1 MGLRFDRPLRHTVS
15 SPHFPIAF
23 EANHGQTDR
32 EVNFIARHGAY
43 TLFLTP
49 REAVIRLNRSHTDE
63 VLRLGFRG
71 AEAAQVIGEQESGA
85 HVNYFIGNDPRRWR
99 VNVPVFE
106 KVRYAALYPN
116 VDLVYYGNGP
126 DLEYDFVVAPGGD
139 PNQIHLHVEG
149 ASRTSLDS
157 EGNLVLKVGEEAIR
171 FLRPKVYQDREGRKL
186 VDGEYVVDKGDEVSF
201 RVGPYDHSQPLV
213 IDPVLTYSTFLGG
226 RSIYYQ
232 SDWGWTIAVDN
243 AGNAY
248 VAGQAASLNFP
259 TTPNAFQPTA
269 PAFDLPVDFLDA
281 FVSKLDPTGTRLI
294 YSTYLG
300 GKVSDWATSIAV
312 DESGNAYIGGYTS
325 STNFP
330 TMNAFQ
336 SSLHCTPNEFGQ
348 PGCTPDAD
356 SFVAKLNPSGSALLY
371 STFLGGM
378 GEDYL
383 ESIAVDSTHNAYV
396 GGRTKSADF
405 PTRASL
411 QQFNN
416 GIVRPECLPSH
427 CSDAFI
433 TKLSV
438 SGSDLVYSTYVG
450 GYYSEDLTSL
460 AVDSAGNVY
469 AAGTRGSPDF
479 PFVNPRSRT
488 GSGFVLK
495 LNASGNALSYAT
507 ALGGSSGATQINAIA
522 VDDFGSAY
530 VTGSSA
536 DDDFPTTANTI
547 RSSTTRL
554 FDTLSGSF
562 RTIPQGFVTKL
573 NAAGSGL
580 IYSTFLPGRRVSDP
594 RSIAVDSQ
602 GQAYIAGT
610 AGSDDIQTPNPIFAG
625 TYGSLIAKLNSAGSA
640 LLYATYLGQNQ
651 IEDIAIDSS
660 GSVYVTG
667 LTGSSLPLVNAFQA
681 QSGGTIDKIY
691 GDRDAFVAKISEGT
705 TLQPFFALDPFT
717 DGVSLAGTVDA
728 AAPVTG
734 FGMIQPN
741 SGMLAPSGLAIYGLR
756 QNNTIVSECG
766 VAASPAVLNGR
777 IFAQVDGPMNTGVA
791 IANPNDRTVDVSFL
805 FTGPD
810 GVNFGSGHSSIP
822 AKGQIARFLN
832 DAPFNLQGPFA
843 GTFTFNASLPVGVT
857 ALRGLNNQRGEF
869 LITSMPV
876 IDVNSTST
884 DTTYFP
890 HFADGGGWTTQLVL
904 VNPGDDPLSG
914 TVQFWDQG
922 SSVVQGTPV
931 EVTIDALK
939 QSSFPYTIPP
949 RSARQFQTAGTSSGT
964 QAGSIRVVPSGGSR
978 SPGGFE
984 VFSYTIN
991 GVTVTEAGV
1000 PAVRPGTNFRL
1011 YTELAGNF
1019 DSVEPGSIQ
1028 TGFAVANTRGT
1039 PVNVSFELT
1048 SLSGDAQD
1056 NKATITVP
1064 ANGQAAMLLTTLPG
1078 FKTLMSPRV
1087 TPVSSPPVQYLTP
1100 LPFKG
1105 LLRLSSNVTDSISVI
1120 GLRGRYNERSEYL
1133 ITTTTPVNE
1142 ATPAPSSPL
1151 IFPQLVQGG
1160 GYTSQIVVFSGSP
1173 SLTTAGMLRFFTQLG
1188 QAMDLGLR

>member
-495 LNASGNALSYAT
+495 LNT
-507 ALGGSSGATQINAIA
+507 
-522 VDDFGSAY
+522 
-530 VTGSSA
+530 
-536 DDDFPTTANTI
+536 
-547 RSSTTRL
+547 
-554 FDTLSGSF
+554 
-562 RTIPQGFVTKL
+562 
-573 NAAGSGL
+573 
-580 IYSTFLPGRRVSDP
+580 
-594 RSIAVDSQ
+594 
-602 GQAYIAGT
+602 
-610 AGSDDIQTPNPIFAG
+610 
-625 TYGSLIAKLNSAGSA
+625 AGSA